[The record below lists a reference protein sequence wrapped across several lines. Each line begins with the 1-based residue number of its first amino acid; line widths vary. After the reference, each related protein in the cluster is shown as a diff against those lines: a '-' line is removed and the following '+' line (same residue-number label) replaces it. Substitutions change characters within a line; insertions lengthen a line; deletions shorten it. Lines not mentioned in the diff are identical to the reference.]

1 MLAAIGSVIQKVN
14 MLGKPSSPVD
24 AILHFYQT
32 TRRDVTECG
41 IVSVFT
47 TGPSGP
53 TVCWFGGI
61 AGSNP
66 AGSRDVFLSYEICA
80 LLGGDVWERPI
91 TFTEESYRVY
101 CVWVWYQKLQN
112 EGALTQLGLLC
123 YRQKC

>member
-14 MLGKPSSPVD
+14 MLVKPSSPVD
-24 AILHFYQT
+24 DILHFYQT

-61 AGSNP
+61 AG
-66 AGSRDVFLSYEICA
+66 
-80 LLGGDVWERPI
+80 
-91 TFTEESYRVY
+91 
-101 CVWVWYQKLQN
+101 
-112 EGALTQLGLLC
+112 
-123 YRQKC
+123 